1 MAMKEGGDIIIMV
14 HPYYQNAPKLIPAMA
29 YMIGNGFYHSVLGS
43 IILGG
48 YAVRSGMP
56 SRKYIV
62 NRFPT
67 FVENILLKAKFLK
80 YHTGYRA
87 FLLELL
93 ERLSLKVKLP
103 AHRTGL
109 PGKE

>member
-1 MAMKEGGDIIIMV
+1 MAMKEGGDIIIMD
-14 HPYYQNAPKLIPAMA
+14 HPDYQNPPKLIPAMT
-29 YMIGNGFYHSVLGS
+29 YMIGNGFYNSVLVS
-43 IILGG
+43 IILVG
-48 YAVRSGMP
+48 YAMRSGMP

-87 FLLELL
+87 FSLELL
-93 ERLSLKVKLP
+93 ERLPLKVNLP
-103 AHRTGL
+103 AYRAGL